1 MGTEVRTAPPP
12 GVVATEFVFE
22 DAAFQQCH
30 ASTIVETSTGLV
42 CAWFAGSHE
51 SNPDVGIWLSHRD
64 AERWTPPVRVATGG
78 GHPCWNPVL
87 FQPSA
92 GPLLLFFKVGPDPVR
107 WWGMLQTSEDGGLT
121 WSSAR
126 PLPDGILGPIKNKPI
141 ERRGGEVL
149 CPSSTE
155 VLRHS
160 STQDEGWRVH
170 LEITADLGTSWERV
184 GPINDGR
191 EFGAIQPSILTHPDG
206 RLQLLCR
213 SRQSHV
219 TESWS
224 EDGGRTWS
232 RMRAT
237 VLPNPNSGTDA
248 VTLGDG
254 RHLLV
259 YNHTVK
265 GGPPPHRRERLNVAL
280 SPDGRRWAAA
290 LTLEN
295 EPDQEF
301 SYPAVIQS
309 SDGRVHITY
318 TWKRRRVRHVTLDP
332 TQLALEEMTEGRWPG
347 ALSEPVCR
355 ERRTT

>member
-1 MGTEVRTAPPP
+1 MDANSRVAALP
-12 GVVATEFVFE
+12 GVVAAEFVFA
-22 DAAFQQCH
+22 DPPFRQCH
-30 ASTIVETSTGLV
+30 ASTIEEGSRGLV

-51 SNPDVGIWLSHRD
+51 SHPDVGIWLSRR
-64 AERWTPPVRVATGG
+64 EGEGWTLPARVAAGE

-87 FQPSA
+87 FQVKA

-107 WWGMLQTSEDGGLT
+107 WWGMLQTSDDGGIT
-121 WSSAR
+121 WSPPR
-126 PLPDGILGPIKNKPI
+126 RLPDGIVGPIKNKPI
-141 ERRGGEVL
+141 ERPGGELL

-155 VLRHS
+155 VLCPS
-160 STQDEGWRVH
+160 STQDQGWRVH
-170 LEITADLGTSWERV
+170 LEITNDLGASWQRV

-191 EFGAIQPSILTHPDG
+191 EFGAIQPSILTHPEG

-213 SRQSHV
+213 SRQSYV

-232 RMRAT
+232 KMAAT
-237 VLPNPNSGTDA
+237 ALPNPNSGTDA
-248 VTLGDG
+248 VTLSDG
-254 RHLLV
+254 RQLLV

-265 GGPPPHRRERLNVAL
+265 GGPHPRRRERLNVAV

-295 EPDQEF
+295 EPDREF
-301 SYPAVIQS
+301 SYPAVIQA
-309 SDGRVHITY
+309 SDGRVHVTY
-318 TWKRRRVRHVTLDP
+318 SWKRRRIRHVTLDP
-332 TQLALEEMTEGRWPG
+332 SALAGEEMPDGRWP
-347 ALSEPVCR
+347 ATLSEPACR